1 MKYEILIVGR
11 GGQGVLLFGRVLG
24 LAASKYANL
33 YAVVTESYAAETRG
47 GESRSDV
54 IIANSMEEIP
64 YVKVTEPD
72 IAVFLYP
79 FKIQYYKS
87 ILKQKTLVVVDE
99 EYVSSDL
106 FKEFRVVSKRFSEL
120 AEKNVGTRRVA
131 NVVILGRILREIKV
145 LGFDHVKTAIEEVVP
160 AAWMQLNLK
169 ALDLGYNTLD

>member
-1 MKYEILIVGR
+1 
-11 GGQGVLLFGRVLG
+11 RVLG

-145 LGFDHVKTAIEEVVP
+145 LGFDHVKKAIEEVVP
-160 AAWMQLNLK
+160 AAWIQLNLK